1 LRESA
6 HPQQGIFVAE
16 TEKNDRNSIQVIAR
30 AAEILR
36 LLPDHGDGLTLGEI
50 AKHTKLARSTVQRI
64 VKALSDE
71 QFLIPASQRG
81 GVKLGPGLVPLAA
94 AAQVDIAELV
104 KPLMQDLSRT
114 VNETVDL
121 SILSGSEVLYIAQV
135 TGNNRLAALS
145 GVGETHPVYSTAS
158 GKALL
163 SCFPVD
169 KQRQLVMAT
178 LTKDTAHTLE
188 TVDEVLEQ
196 VRVSAADGI
205 FIDCEEHT
213 DGICAIGTAFLD
225 AVGRPHA
232 LSCPVPHAR
241 FERLRPKLRS
251 NLLACR
257 DRIVGA
263 VKGTLP

>member
-1 LRESA
+1 
-6 HPQQGIFVAE
+6 VAE

-36 LLPDHGDGLTLGEI
+36 LLPEHGDGLTLGEI

-104 KPLMQDLSRT
+104 RPLMQDMSRT

-163 SCFPVD
+163 ACLPID
-169 KQRQLVMAT
+169 KQRQLVTAT
-178 LTKDTAHTLE
+178 LAKDTNHTLASVE
-188 TVDEVLEQ
+188 DVIDQ
-196 VRVSAADGI
+196 VRSGLQDGI
-205 FIDCEEHT
+205 FVDREEHT
-213 DGICAIGTAFLD
+213 DGICAIGTCFLD
-225 AVGRPHA
+225 AVGRAHA
-232 LSCPVPHAR
+232 LSCPVPQSR
-241 FERLRPKLRS
+241 FENMIPKLRS

-263 VKGTLP
+263 VKGSLP